1 MNTKSFQMLDSKLLI
16 YSDDMMDGIFKRME
30 DNIIII
36 YRGRDK
42 NYERPKIGD
51 RYVIHKS
58 LMTTA
63 IESPGWVSY
72 MDKYDGCTIEITD
85 EYRDERN
92 YVDHIRWAAHPVDKQ
107 YIDPVYYFNINWL
120 EKIDNFSDL
129 DESTV
134 NFFDF

>member
-1 MNTKSFQMLDSKLLI
+1 MLDLKLLI

-36 YRGRDK
+36 YRGRNK

-58 LMTTA
+58 LMATPT
-63 IESPGWVSY
+63 ELPGWVPH

-85 EYRDERN
+85 EYRDARN
-92 YVDHIRWAAHPVDKQ
+92 YVDHIRWAAQSVDKQ
-107 YIDPVYYFNINWL
+107 YIDPIYYFNINWL

>member
-1 MNTKSFQMLDSKLLI
+1 
-16 YSDDMMDGIFKRME
+16 ME
-30 DNIIII
+30 DNIIIV
-36 YRGRDK
+36 YRGRNK

-58 LMTTA
+58 LMTTV

>member
-1 MNTKSFQMLDSKLLI
+1 
-16 YSDDMMDGIFKRME
+16 ME
-30 DNIIII
+30 CSMIIV
-36 YRGRDK
+36 YRGTKK

-58 LMTTA
+58 FMSTR

-72 MDKYDGCTIEITD
+72 MNKYDGCTIEITG
-85 EYRDERN
+85 ECRDARN
-92 YVDHIRWAAHPVDKQ
+92 YIDHISWTAQLVDKQ
-107 YIDPVYYFNINWL
+107 YIDTEYYFNINWL

>member
-1 MNTKSFQMLDSKLLI
+1 
-16 YSDDMMDGIFKRME
+16 ME
-30 DNIIII
+30 SMIIV
-36 YRGRDK
+36 YRGTKK
-42 NYERPKIGD
+42 NYERPKVGD

-58 LMTTA
+58 LMSTRT
-63 IESPGWVSY
+63 ESPGWISF

-85 EYRDERN
+85 ENRDARN
-92 YVDHIRWAAHPVDKQ
+92 RVDHISWVAQPVDKF
-107 YIDPVYYFNINWL
+107 YSDPTYYFNINWL

>member
-1 MNTKSFQMLDSKLLI
+1 
-16 YSDDMMDGIFKRME
+16 ME
-30 DNIIII
+30 DNIIIV

-42 NYERPKIGD
+42 KYERPKIGD

-58 LMTTA
+58 LVASVT
-63 IESPGWVSY
+63 ESPGWISY
-72 MDKYDGCTIEITD
+72 MNKYDGCTIEITG
-85 EYRDERN
+85 ECRDARN
-92 YVDHIRWAAHPVDKQ
+92 YVDHISWAAQPVDKQ
-107 YIDPVYYFNINWL
+107 YLFEPEFYFNINWL

>member
-1 MNTKSFQMLDSKLLI
+1 M
-16 YSDDMMDGIFKRME
+16 G

-36 YRGRDK
+36 YRGINK

-58 LMTTA
+58 LVATP
-63 IESPGWVSY
+63 IESPGWVPN
-72 MDKYDGCTIEITD
+72 MNKYDGCTIEITD
-85 EYRDERN
+85 EYSDTRN
-92 YVDHIRWAAHPVDKQ
+92 YVDHIKWAAQPVDEL
-107 YIDPVYYFNINWL
+107 YNDTTYFFNINWL